1 MSGTACGIIKL
12 RDNFTNSAT
21 AHCCVPI
28 LASGIWYL
36 ASFKSLTAGPE
47 TCHLQLATCNSI
59 QGVRFLYRALYRKW
73 RPQVFSDVSGQN
85 HITETLMNE
94 ISTGRLSHAYLF
106 TGSRGT
112 GKTTC
117 AKILAKAV
125 NCLNPQNGSPCN
137 ECRICKGIDDGSILD
152 VTEIDAASNNSV
164 DNIRDLRDEVNFTPA
179 AAKYRVYIIDEVHM
193 LSTGAFN
200 ALLKTLEEPPEHV
213 LFILATTEVQK
224 LPATIL
230 SRCQRFDF
238 RRIPPE
244 SIAARLMTVA
254 ENENLELSNEAAL
267 LIARI
272 SDGALR
278 DALSILDQC
287 AGYNEP
293 ITVNTVGNAAGLL
306 GKDYLFEISDAILN
320 QDSPAVL
327 NIIDRLHSSS
337 CDMER
342 LMSELVNHFRNI
354 MMAKTTRNP
363 EKFIV
368 STPDELKRYKENAD
382 KMTYGTILHIMETLC
397 REASQLKY
405 SSHQRAQTETT
416 LIRLCEPA
424 LSTDNAAVIRRL
436 DELEAQLML
445 LKAQGVTVTVADA
458 PKSASIKEEPAPV
471 KVVEEIKEVAPI
483 QIEEPTAIP
492 IEEIPFDEPPV
503 EETPVFED
511 FAPIIPEKNV
521 PEKVVEEK
529 PISKPAPQPQ
539 KVDTGIV
546 TDADNAVPFAAWEN
560 TLNQL
565 SKINRPLYPMLIG
578 SSAYR
583 AGNTVFIKA
592 KNTAFS
598 QMFTQKMHADAI
610 AEALMRATG
619 EKLKPMIYNDGSS
632 PTADETAEPID
643 AFLSKLNKHNI
654 DFIIE
659 E

>member
-1 MSGTACGIIKL
+1 MRHSP
-12 RDNFTNSAT
+12 SARRVT
-21 AHCCVPI
+21 ELSV
-28 LASGIWYL
+28 G
-36 ASFKSLTAGPE
+36 FFF
-47 TCHLQLATCNSI
+47 LATVFYYIEGCEKM
-59 QGVRFLYRALYRKW
+59 YRALYRKW

-94 ISTGRLSHAYLF
+94 ITTGRLSHAYLF

-137 ECRICKGIDDGSILD
+137 ECEICRGIDDGSVLD

-164 DNIRDLRDEVNFTPA
+164 DNIRDLRDEVNFTPTS
-179 AAKYRVYIIDEVHM
+179 AKYRVYIIDEVHM

-200 ALLKTLEEPPEHV
+200 ALLKTLEEPPSHV

-244 SIAARLMTVA
+244 DIAARLTKVA
-254 ENENLELSNEAAL
+254 ENEGLSLDSEAAL

-272 SDGALR
+272 ADGALR

-306 GKDYLFEISDAILN
+306 GKDYLFEISDAIVSQNGVAAL
-320 QDSPAVL
+320 D
-327 NIIDRLHSSS
+327 IIDRLHSSS

-342 LMSELVNHFRNI
+342 LMGELVNHFRNI
-354 MMAKTTRNP
+354 MMAKTTKKP

-368 STPDELKRYKENAD
+368 CTPDELELYKGCANN
-382 KMTYGTILHIMETLC
+382 MTFGTILHIMETLS

-416 LIRLCEPA
+416 LIRLCNPA
-424 LSTDNAAVIRRL
+424 LSTDNAAIVRRI

-445 LKAQGVTVTVADA
+445 LKAQGITVASDA
-458 PKSASIKEEPAPV
+458 VPKKPVTTENPTPVVEPAKAAEKPVEPQTVNAEPVAIEEQSAEYDEPPFEEPPIRY
-471 KVVEEIKEVAPI
+471 VES
-483 QIEEPTAIP
+483 
-492 IEEIPFDEPPV
+492 FDEP
-503 EETPVFED
+503 ETSTTPVSE
-511 FAPIIPEKNV
+511 PV
-521 PEKVVEEK
+521 VKVIETTPPVA
-529 PISKPAPQPQ
+529 SKP
-539 KVDTGIV
+539 VDTGIV
-546 TDADNAVPFAAWEN
+546 AEGDNSVPFAAWEN

-578 SSAYR
+578 STAFR

-592 KNTAFS
+592 KNTAFP
-598 QMFTQKMHADAI
+598 QMFKQKTHAESI

-632 PTADETAEPID
+632 PTADETAEPVD
-643 AFLSKLNKHNI
+643 AFLTKLSKHK
-654 DFIIE
+654 IE
-659 E
+659 FLVEE

>member
-1 MSGTACGIIKL
+1 M
-12 RDNFTNSAT
+12 
-21 AHCCVPI
+21 
-28 LASGIWYL
+28 
-36 ASFKSLTAGPE
+36 
-47 TCHLQLATCNSI
+47 
-59 QGVRFLYRALYRKW
+59 YRALYRKW

-85 HITETLMNE
+85 HITETLRNE
-94 ISTGRLSHAYLF
+94 ISSGRLSHAYLF

-125 NCLNPQNGSPCN
+125 NCLNPQDGSPCN
-137 ECRICKGIDDGSILD
+137 ECAICRGIDDGSILD

-193 LSTGAFN
+193 LSSGAFN
-200 ALLKTLEEPPEHV
+200 ALLKTLEEPPQHV

-244 SIAARLMTVA
+244 DIAQRLLTVA
-254 ENENLELSNEAAL
+254 ENENLQLDNDAAL
-267 LIARI
+267 LIARVA
-272 SDGALR
+272 DGALR

-293 ITVNTVGNAAGLL
+293 ITVKTVGNAAGLL

-320 QDSPAVL
+320 GDSSAVL

-354 MMAKTTRNP
+354 MMAKTTKTP

-368 STPDELKRYKENAD
+368 STPDELTKYKENGQ
-382 KMTYGTILHIMETLC
+382 KMTYGSLLHIMETLC
-397 REASQLKY
+397 KEASQLKY

-416 LIRLCEPA
+416 LIRLCSPA
-424 LSTDNAAVIRRL
+424 LSTDNEAIVRRI

-445 LKAQGVTVTVADA
+445 IKAQGVAVASATQQSTPTVA
-458 PKSASIKEEPAPV
+458 PKVE
-471 KVVEEIKEVAPI
+471 KVVEAPAEVKPQPIIESVHKEEVSFEAPVVD
-483 QIEEPTAIP
+483 EPP
-492 IEEIPFDEPPV
+492 VEDSFDDIPFDEPPV
-503 EETPVFED
+503 EKEYGIPVEMTEAVTD
-511 FAPIIPEKNV
+511 NTATQKAEA
-521 PEKVVEEK
+521 
-529 PISKPAPQPQ
+529 SKPEPVEVIKEEQ
-539 KVDTGIV
+539 KAKPVDTGIV
-546 TDADNAVPFAAWEN
+546 LDSDNAVPFAAWEN

-565 SKINRPLYPMLIG
+565 AKINRPLGPMLLG
-578 SSAYR
+578 STAYR
-583 AGNTVFIKA
+583 AGNTIFIKA
-592 KNTAFS
+592 KNTAFPL
-598 QMFTQKMHADAI
+598 MFTQKAHADSI

-632 PTADETAEPID
+632 PAADDTAEPID
-643 AFLSKLNKHNI
+643 SFIAKLDKHNI
-654 DFIIE
+654 DFIVE

>member
-1 MSGTACGIIKL
+1 M
-12 RDNFTNSAT
+12 
-21 AHCCVPI
+21 
-28 LASGIWYL
+28 
-36 ASFKSLTAGPE
+36 
-47 TCHLQLATCNSI
+47 
-59 QGVRFLYRALYRKW
+59 YRALYRKW

-94 ISTGRLSHAYLF
+94 ISSGRLSHAYLF

-125 NCLNPQNGSPCN
+125 NCLNPQDGSPCN

-244 SIAARLMTVA
+244 DIASRLMTVA
-254 ENENLELSNEAAL
+254 ENENLQLSNDAAL
-267 LIARI
+267 LIARV

-306 GKDYLFEISDAILN
+306 GKDYLFEISDALLN
-320 QDSPAVL
+320 RDSAAIL

-368 STPDELKRYKENAD
+368 STPDELERYKENAQ

-416 LIRLCEPA
+416 LIRLCEPS

-445 LKAQGVTVTVADA
+445 LKAQGIAVAVADA
-458 PKSASIKEEPAPV
+458 PKTAPVKEEKAPE
-471 KVVEEIKEVAPI
+471 KVVEEIKEVAPV
-483 QIEEPTAIP
+483 QVEEPQYAP
-492 IEEIPFDEPPV
+492 IEEFPFNEPPFEEPPV
-503 EETPVFED
+503 KEIYTPKIPQP
-511 FAPIIPEKNV
+511 PIE
-521 PEKVVEEK
+521 EKVIEEK
-529 PISKPAPQPQ
+529 TPQPAPQPK

-546 TDADNAVPFAAWEN
+546 TDSDNAVPFAAWEN

-598 QMFTQKMHADAI
+598 QMFAQKMHADAI

-632 PTADETAEPID
+632 PSADESAEPID

-654 DFIIE
+654 DFIVE

>member
-1 MSGTACGIIKL
+1 M
-12 RDNFTNSAT
+12 
-21 AHCCVPI
+21 
-28 LASGIWYL
+28 
-36 ASFKSLTAGPE
+36 
-47 TCHLQLATCNSI
+47 
-59 QGVRFLYRALYRKW
+59 
-73 RPQVFSDVSGQN
+73 
-85 HITETLMNE
+85 
-94 ISTGRLSHAYLF
+94 
-106 TGSRGT
+106 
-112 GKTTC
+112 
-117 AKILAKAV
+117 
-125 NCLNPQNGSPCN
+125 
-137 ECRICKGIDDGSILD
+137 
-152 VTEIDAASNNSV
+152 
-164 DNIRDLRDEVNFTPA
+164 
-179 AAKYRVYIIDEVHM
+179 
-193 LSTGAFN
+193 
-200 ALLKTLEEPPEHV
+200 
-213 LFILATTEVQK
+213 QK
-224 LPATIL
+224 
-230 SRCQRFDF
+230 
-238 RRIPPE
+238 
-244 SIAARLMTVA
+244 
-254 ENENLELSNEAAL
+254 NENLQLSDDAAL

-306 GKDYLFEISDAILN
+306 GKDYLFEISDALLN

-327 NIIDRLHSSS
+327 DIIDRLHSSS

-368 STPDELKRYKENAD
+368 STPDELQRYKENAD

-424 LSTDNAAVIRRL
+424 LSTDNSAVIRRL

-445 LKAQGVTVTVADA
+445 LKAQGVQVTVADTPTVPPVVKEDSA
-458 PKSASIKEEPAPV
+458 PIKVA
-471 KVVEEIKEVAPI
+471 EEIKEVSPV
-483 QIEEPTAIP
+483 QVSEPEVIP
-492 IEEIPFDEPPV
+492 VVEPPFDEPPV
-503 EETPVFED
+503 FEE
-511 FAPIIPEKNV
+511 FAPVIPEESFS
-521 PEKVVEEK
+521 EKIVEEK
-529 PISKPAPQPQ
+529 IISQPEAKPK

-546 TDADNAVPFAAWEN
+546 TDTDNAVPFAAWEN

-565 SKINRPLYPMLIG
+565 SKINRPLYPMLMG

-583 AGNTVFIKA
+583 AGNTIFIKA

-632 PTADETAEPID
+632 PAADETAEPID
-643 AFLSKLNKHNI
+643 AFLTKLNKHNI

>member
-1 MSGTACGIIKL
+1 MRHSPPA
-12 RDNFTNSAT
+12 R
-21 AHCCVPI
+21 CVTELSVAFYYAFI
-28 LASGIWYL
+28 N
-36 ASFKSLTAGPE
+36 E
-47 TCHLQLATCNSI
+47 
-59 QGVRFLYRALYRKW
+59 VRILYRALYRKW

-85 HITETLMNE
+85 HITDTLQNE

-112 GKTTC
+112 GKTTS

-125 NCLNPQNGSPCN
+125 NCLNPQDGNPCN
-137 ECRICKGIDDGSILD
+137 ECTVCRGIDDGSILD
-152 VTEIDAASNNSV
+152 VTEIDAASNTGV

-193 LSTGAFN
+193 LSIGAFN

-238 RRIPPE
+238 RRIPAE
-244 SIAARLMTVA
+244 DIAARLMTVA
-254 ENENLELSNEAAL
+254 KNESLQLSDEAAL

-293 ITVNTVGNAAGLL
+293 ISINTVSNAAGLL
-306 GKDYLFEISDAILN
+306 GKDYLFELSHAILN
-320 QDSPAVL
+320 KNSADVL

-354 MMAKTTRNP
+354 MIAKTTKTP
-363 EKFIV
+363 DKFIV
-368 STPDELKRYKENAD
+368 CTPDELERYKAD
-382 KMTYGTILHIMETLC
+382 AQNITYGSVLYIMETLC
-397 REASQLKY
+397 KESSQLKY
-405 SSHQRAQTETT
+405 SAHQRAHTEAV
-416 LIRLCEPA
+416 LIRLCYPE
-424 LSTDNAAVIRRL
+424 LSTDTSAIVRRI
-436 DELEAQLML
+436 DDLEAQLML
-445 LKAQGVTVTVADA
+445 LKANGITVQ
-458 PKSASIKEEPAPV
+458 PAPAQEV
-471 KVVEEIKEVAPI
+471 KQTSVSPEPPKVEEVVAPLV
-483 QIEEPTAIP
+483 EDLPPVEDEAPPETSP
-492 IEEIPFDEPPV
+492 IANEEIPVQE
-503 EETPVFED
+503 
-511 FAPIIPEKNV
+511 APV
-521 PEKVVEEK
+521 PEPVKQKKVVDMGVVSE
-529 PISKPAPQPQ
+529 S
-539 KVDTGIV
+539 
-546 TDADNAVPFAAWEN
+546 DNAVPFAAWEN

-565 SKINRPLYPMLIG
+565 SRINRPLYPMLMG
-578 SSAYR
+578 STAFR

-592 KNTAFS
+592 KNTAFP
-598 QMFTQKMHADAI
+598 QMFKQQSNVDSI
-610 AEALMRATG
+610 AQALMSATG

-632 PTADETAEPID
+632 PAADETID
-643 AFLSKLNKHNI
+643 LVDTFIGKLNKHGI
-654 DFIIE
+654 DFFIE

>member
-1 MSGTACGIIKL
+1 M
-12 RDNFTNSAT
+12 
-21 AHCCVPI
+21 
-28 LASGIWYL
+28 
-36 ASFKSLTAGPE
+36 
-47 TCHLQLATCNSI
+47 
-59 QGVRFLYRALYRKW
+59 YRALYRKW

-244 SIAARLMTVA
+244 DIAARLMTVA
-254 ENENLELSNEAAL
+254 ENENLQLSDDAAL

-306 GKDYLFEISDAILN
+306 GKDYLFEISDALLN

-368 STPDELKRYKENAD
+368 STPDELQRYKENAD

-416 LIRLCEPA
+416 LIRLCSPA

-445 LKAQGVTVTVADA
+445 LKAQGVSVTVADA
-458 PKSASIKEEPAPV
+458 PKPAPV
-471 KVVEEIKEVAPI
+471 IEEPVPVKVAEEVKEVAPV
-483 QIEEPTAIP
+483 QVEEPEIIP
-492 IEEIPFDEPPV
+492 VEELPFDEP
-503 EETPVFED
+503 PVFED
-511 FAPIIPEKNV
+511 FAPETPQEKA

-529 PISKPAPQPQ
+529 LISQPAPQLQ

-546 TDADNAVPFAAWEN
+546 TDTDNAVPFAAWEN

-598 QMFTQKMHADAI
+598 QMFKQKMHADAI

-632 PTADETAEPID
+632 PAADETAEPID

>member
-1 MSGTACGIIKL
+1 M
-12 RDNFTNSAT
+12 
-21 AHCCVPI
+21 
-28 LASGIWYL
+28 
-36 ASFKSLTAGPE
+36 
-47 TCHLQLATCNSI
+47 
-59 QGVRFLYRALYRKW
+59 YRALYRKW

-85 HITETLMNE
+85 HITETLKNE
-94 ISTGRLSHAYLF
+94 ISSGRLSHAYLF

-125 NCLNPQNGSPCN
+125 NCLNPQDGSPCN
-137 ECRICKGIDDGSILD
+137 ECSICRGIDDGSILD

-193 LSTGAFN
+193 LSSGAFN
-200 ALLKTLEEPPEHV
+200 ALLKTLEEPPQHV

-244 SIAARLMTVA
+244 DIAQRLLTVA
-254 ENENLELSNEAAL
+254 ENEKLQLDNDAAL
-267 LIARI
+267 LIARVA
-272 SDGALR
+272 DGALR

-293 ITVNTVGNAAGLL
+293 ITVKTVGNAAGLL

-320 QDSPAVL
+320 GDSSAVL
-327 NIIDRLHSSS
+327 SIIDRLHSSS

-354 MMAKTTRNP
+354 MMAKTTKNP

-368 STPDELKRYKENAD
+368 STPDELAKYKENGQ
-382 KMTYGTILHIMETLC
+382 KMTYGSLLHIMETLC
-397 REASQLKY
+397 KEASQLKY

-416 LIRLCEPA
+416 LIRLCTPA
-424 LSTDNAAVIRRL
+424 LSTDNEAIVRRI

-445 LKAQGVTVTVADA
+445 IKAQGVTVTSTPQQISEVVAT
-458 PKSASIKEEPAPV
+458 SAVEKISSTPSPV
-471 KVVEEIKEVAPI
+471 QPQNVVEEDDNETNEFQNPFKSPKEEAIAV
-483 QIEEPTAIP
+483 EEDFDD
-492 IEEIPFDEPPV
+492 IPFDEPPIEKEYAIPTDTVKEAADTIQEV
-503 EETPVFED
+503 E
-511 FAPIIPEKNV
+511 
-521 PEKVVEEK
+521 
-529 PISKPAPQPQ
+529 APQPKPVEVIKEEPQ
-539 KVDTGIV
+539 NKQPVDTGIV
-546 TDADNAVPFAAWEN
+546 LDTDNAVPFAAWEN

-565 SKINRPLYPMLIG
+565 SKINKPLGPMLMG
-578 SSAYR
+578 STAYR

-598 QMFTQKMHADAI
+598 LMFTQKAHADSI

-632 PTADETAEPID
+632 PTADDDAEPID
-643 AFLSKLNKHNI
+643 SFISKLDKHNI
-654 DFIIE
+654 DFIVE